1 MQRYNPQNQAT
12 KMGVISLWG
21 LTLFL
26 ILFIVYVI
34 GSNQKLFARK
44 YSLYMF
50 VPNTYGLNPGA
61 FITLSGRKVGVVGK
75 LDFQSR
81 NDQAGI
87 QVELKID
94 RAYAQFITATSMA
107 TIQTMGILGD
117 KYVDISL
124 GDLQSPVLQPG
135 SFIQATSA
143 PELTT
148 VITEAVAAISDF
160 RLTLSRLNQL
170 AGDVADGKGVLGML
184 VEDPPAKNNLGQLL
198 ANLNQLS
205 QRMRDGQGTIARF
218 VNDSTVFHS
227 LKATAQNLDR
237 ISTKIDR
244 GEGSLGRMI
253 ADTTFIARLQAI
265 SGLTESLL
273 QQVQRG
279 EGTAGKLLT
288 DEKLYEQLLLLTQ
301 SLQALTVDVKNNP
314 RKYVTIKVF

>member
-1 MQRYNPQNQAT
+1 MPSYNPKNQAT
-12 KMGVISLWG
+12 RVSVISLWV
-21 LTLFL
+21 LTLGL

-34 GSNQKLFARK
+34 GTNQKLFAPK
-44 YSLYMF
+44 YTLYMF
-50 VPNTYGLNPGA
+50 VPNTYGLNSGA
-61 FITLSGRKVGVVGK
+61 FITLSGRKVGVVGQ
-75 LDFQSR
+75 LEFTTR
-81 NDQAGI
+81 HNQAGI

-94 RAYAQFITATSMA
+94 RHFAHLITTSSTA
-107 TIQTMGILGD
+107 TIQTMGMLGD

-124 GDLQSPVLQPG
+124 GDLQDPVLQPG
-135 SFIQATSA
+135 SLIQATSA

-148 VITEAVAAISDF
+148 VITEVVAAIGDF

-184 VEDPPAKNNLGQLL
+184 VADPPARNNLGQLL

-205 QRMRDGQGTIARF
+205 QRMRDGQGNIAQF

-227 LKATAQNLDR
+227 IKATMQNLDR

-253 ADTTFIARLQAI
+253 ADTTLVARLQAI

-273 QQVQRG
+273 QQMQRG
-279 EGTAGKLLT
+279 EGTAGKLLA